1 MRNFSSITASLAEV
15 IKKNVGFRWEK
26 EQEDAFNMLKSKLIS
41 TLILI
46 LPNFDKTFEIEC
58 EDSGMGI
65 GAILMQE
72 L

>member
-41 TLILI
+41 TLILVF
-46 LPNFDKTFEIEC
+46 PNFDKIFKIDC
-58 EDSGMGI
+58 DASSMGI
-65 GAILMQE
+65 EAFLM
-72 L
+72 